1 MNYENELSYEEQLDR
16 AEKELAEGYH
26 DYAQA
31 IINLIPVKSARKC
44 YIQSE
49 IYARKQWYNE
59 QLKQLKAAVK
69 LAPKNETYKE
79 KLAGLEGL
87 KNQNTSKKK
96 KTKKQMGKGLNNE
109 DKLFLG
115 ACCEAFTVCFH

>member
-1 MNYENELSYEEQLDR
+1 MTDEENLDR

-31 IINLIPVKSARKC
+31 IINLVSAKSARKC

-59 QLKQLKAAVK
+59 QRKQLKAAVK
-69 LAPKNETYKE
+69 LEPENETYKT
-79 KLAGLEGL
+79 KLAELNGL
-87 KNQNTSKKK
+87 KTQGKSKKQ
-96 KTKKQMGKGLNNE
+96 KTKKQMGNGLNEE
-109 DKLFLG
+109 DKAFLEV
-115 ACCEAFTVCFH
+115 CCFMCTLCH